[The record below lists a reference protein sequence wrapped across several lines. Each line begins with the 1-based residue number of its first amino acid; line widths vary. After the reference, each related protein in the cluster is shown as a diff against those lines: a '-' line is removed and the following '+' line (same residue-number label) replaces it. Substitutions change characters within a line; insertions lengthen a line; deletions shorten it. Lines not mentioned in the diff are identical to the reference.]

1 MRFRNSA
8 RDGFIALLSP
18 LAPDTSVV
26 VQLIVGTYSVE
37 TPDSAASTCV
47 LRSRRYIGH
56 VCDNSTSTMNFSPA
70 ALGVALL
77 LSGHGLRKKSL
88 SLSGAAA
95 AFLAGYAHL
104 ANPLKLF
111 GVSLIVFYLLGSR
124 ATKVRSELPVPD
136 VKLTTGESGC

>member
-47 LRSRRYIGH
+47 LRLRRYIGDCLRQLH
-56 VCDNSTSTMNFSPA
+56 INNELQPGRA
-70 ALGVALL
+70 RRRAPALGTWTEEEVPLAFWSSCCLPRRVCTPRQPAEVVRRQPDCLL
-77 LSGHGLRKKSL
+77 PSGQPRHESAFTAVTHRMLS
-88 SLSGAAA
+88 
-95 AFLAGYAHL
+95 
-104 ANPLKLF
+104 
-111 GVSLIVFYLLGSR
+111 
-124 ATKVRSELPVPD
+124 
-136 VKLTTGESGC
+136 